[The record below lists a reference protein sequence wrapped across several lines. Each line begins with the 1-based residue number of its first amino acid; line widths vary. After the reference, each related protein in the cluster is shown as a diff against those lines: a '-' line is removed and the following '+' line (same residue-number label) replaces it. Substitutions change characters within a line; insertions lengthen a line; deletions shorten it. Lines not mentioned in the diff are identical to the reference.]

1 MCTVFRKNLF
11 LGYFHLGALKTSR
24 SVGSAVWESQAAPA
38 DEDTG
43 NLLNMQVNNLA
54 VGGRD
59 WKSAEGSL
67 WSMGH
72 S

>member
-1 MCTVFRKNLF
+1 M
-11 LGYFHLGALKTSR
+11 
-24 SVGSAVWESQAAPA
+24 GSAVRESQTAPA
-38 DEDTG
+38 DEDAG
-43 NLLNMQVNNLA
+43 DLLNVQVNNLA

-59 WKSAEGSL
+59 WKSAEDSL